1 MWSAPFTTWMA
12 ACFTEDMRIGR
23 GYHPI
28 SLSRSGKE
36 RNYFVQDEMGSTLF
50 LLDQAHEIRKTYR
63 YDAFGNLLKETG
75 DIHNRLTYTG
85 QIYDGAAIQ
94 YYLRA
99 RFYISELGRFLQE
112 DVYL

>member
-1 MWSAPFTTWMA
+1 MA
-12 ACFTEDMRIGR
+12 EA
-23 GYHPI
+23 Y
-28 SLSRSGKE
+28 
-36 RNYFVQDEMGSTLF
+36 VQ
-50 LLDQAHEIRKTYR
+50 IKKTYR
-63 YDAFGNLLKETG
+63 YDAFGNFLKETG
-75 DIHNRLTYTG
+75 DIPNRLTYTG